1 MSCPNR
7 RLSLS
12 AILVAVAL
20 ALAAPP
26 VQASEVLPAGWFG
39 NLARQATQW
48 MTGWWSSPAASAT
61 GQPGERHSL
70 PVTLRP
76 QGGTDCGGTV
86 DPTGGCK
93 PSAVHRN

>member
-7 RLSLS
+7 RLTLS
-12 AILVAVAL
+12 AILVAGAL

-26 VQASEVLPAGWFG
+26 VQAGEILPAGWFG
-39 NLARQATQW
+39 TLAHQVTQW
-48 MTGWWSSPAASAT
+48 TAGWWSWPAKSAND
-61 GQPGERHSL
+61 QPVERRAE
-70 PVTLRP
+70 PVSLRP

-93 PSAVHRN
+93 PSAVRRN